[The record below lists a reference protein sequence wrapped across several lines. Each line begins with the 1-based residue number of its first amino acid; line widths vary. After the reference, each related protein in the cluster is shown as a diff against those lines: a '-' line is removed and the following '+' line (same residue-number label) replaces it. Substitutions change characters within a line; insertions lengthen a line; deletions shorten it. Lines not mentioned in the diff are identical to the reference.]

1 MVRLGKKG
9 KTNETKQEYG
19 LQPASSSCAE
29 VKLLLGQQPSL
40 GGDVLEEG
48 AEVGIDWMRQ
58 LLQFAW
64 NPNIV
69 FKTHVLPWKLRL
81 SSVSAKQTRLS
92 LKSSLK
98 SMPEWPAGCS
108 DCQPHTNVF
117 WWVQTLHH
125 LLRSPLLS
133 LLKPNPKSVA
143 RRERALP
150 LALLLDAVPAA
161 GDVSSKQHSQT
172 GKTQHVL
179 FVCFCS
185 LTCPVCCSFVFWVFF
200 FSFFMTVFPR
210 IEEAPDGKCAE
221 SLLLSCPLLSSSSS
235 AVPSQSQPVADPCQ
249 GKFPHQG
256 LAQ

>member
-1 MVRLGKKG
+1 
-9 KTNETKQEYG
+9 
-19 LQPASSSCAE
+19 
-29 VKLLLGQQPSL
+29 
-40 GGDVLEEG
+40 
-48 AEVGIDWMRQ
+48 MRQ

-81 SSVSAKQTRLS
+81 SSVSAKQTCLS

-172 GKTQHVL
+172 GKTQRVL

-200 FSFFMTVFPR
+200 FFL
-210 IEEAPDGKCAE
+210 
-221 SLLLSCPLLSSSSS
+221 SLWLYSLELKRHQMGNVQNHCSWAALSWVAA
-235 AVPSQSQPVADPCQ
+235 AVLCLPKVSQ
-249 GKFPHQG
+249 
-256 LAQ
+256 